1 MAIERLLGEEIG
13 AAGRQAPHRP
23 LAQRPGR
30 DRRGDGRAGARAAR
44 DRALRRGDGA
54 PARAGRAPPR
64 LADARLHPP
73 AARPAGLPRPPPAR
87 LLLDARP
94 RRPALPVRARQRQR
108 DAARLRR
115 PGRGQLGDRPRGG
128 RRRPR
133 LRARQPQLDRRRLQ
147 PRLRPRLPL
156 RRLDLLDAPLA
167 ARLGNRHLVEH
178 RVRLLRARRV
188 LLLRLL
194 DHAAEDE
201 PRLGRAAAGQEPAGR
216 RQPTRPCSG

>member
-13 AAGRQAPHRP
+13 AARRQAPHRP

-30 DRRGDGRAGARAAR
+30 HRRGDGRPGPLAAG

-54 PARAGRAPPR
+54 AAGAGRGAQG

-94 RRPALPVRARQRQR
+94 RRPPLPVRARQRQR

-115 PGRGQLGDRPRGG
+115 PRRGQLGDRPRCG

-133 LRARQPQLDRRRLQ
+133 LRPRHPQLDRRRLQ
-147 PRLRPRLPL
+147 PRLRPRLPG

-167 ARLGNRHLVEH
+167 ARLGAGHLELD
-178 RVRLLRARRV
+178 RVRLLPARRD

-201 PRLGRAAAGQEPAGR
+201 PRLGRAAARQEPPRR